1 MSTESSSLV
10 KCPFPPYSIARLLQT
25 LTKVEYGS
33 LSRLLSYPP
42 DGQAISYLVSPS
54 GVQKASEG
62 I

>member
-42 DGQAISYLVSPS
+42 DG
-54 GVQKASEG
+54 
-62 I
+62 